1 MYVFVLSRDA
11 NLQLTSSLQHTV
23 CDGTGNLVFYSI
35 LAQHISAATTGQA
48 PDPLTDAAIS
58 FLDRKS
64 VINPEADVLLGDF
77 PDWKLV
83 QDHDAFLNPCDYDPT
98 QNPPVQFATYFASED
113 KLRRLKQSQSAESG
127 KAPSSTEAVCAFL
140 WKHVVNAR
148 GTDCERYP
156 ETKLSITVNTR
167 ARMKNPI
174 CSAAYWGNLSE
185 PNAVSTA
192 FAGSRS
198 RQALLTRHFL
208 R

>member
-1 MYVFVLSRDA
+1 MYVFVLSRDTKV
-11 NLQLTSSLQHTV
+11 QLTSSPQHTV

-48 PDPLTDAAIS
+48 PDPLTDSAIS

-83 QDHDAFLNPCDYDPT
+83 HDHDAFLNPCDYDPT
-98 QNPPVQFATYFASED
+98 QSPPVQFATYFASED

-140 WKHVVNAR
+140 WK
-148 GTDCERYP
+148 T
-156 ETKLSITVNTR
+156 
-167 ARMKNPI
+167 
-174 CSAAYWGNLSE
+174 
-185 PNAVSTA
+185 
-192 FAGSRS
+192 
-198 RQALLTRHFL
+198 LLTVPSSCIIFAVAQLEGFL
-208 R
+208 KLTKIAPFVMQ